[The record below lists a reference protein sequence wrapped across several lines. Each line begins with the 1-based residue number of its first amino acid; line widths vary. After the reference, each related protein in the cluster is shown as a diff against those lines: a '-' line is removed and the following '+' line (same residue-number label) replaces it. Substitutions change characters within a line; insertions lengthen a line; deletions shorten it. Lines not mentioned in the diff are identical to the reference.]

1 MGRFKKGE
9 MPPCGKQ
16 FTEANAR
23 ECGRNGGKAAV
34 IKKRKVKS
42 MREWAKIIGQIET
55 TTELEGTEVEG
66 NVLGKV
72 ITALYQRAMTGD
84 VAAAGR
90 LADLMGE
97 NEKTINVK
105 GDGWNVKVDSS
116 EAKDKIAKLKDMDI

>member
-16 FTEANAR
+16 FTEENAR

-55 TTELEGTEVEG
+55 NTELEGTEVEG

-72 ITALYQRAMTGD
+72 ISALYRRAMTGD

-116 EAKDKIAKLKDMDI
+116 TDKAKIDQMKDLDI

>member
-1 MGRFKKGE
+1 MA
-9 MPPCGKQ
+9 GKDNLRSLATLT
-16 FTEANAR
+16 TEEKR
-23 ECGRNGGKAAV
+23 EIGKMGGKASV
-34 IKKRKVKS
+34 IKRRKIKT

-72 ITALYQRAMTGD
+72 ITALYKRAMTGD

>member
-16 FTEANAR
+16 FTEDNAR

-72 ITALYQRAMTGD
+72 ITALYKRAMTGD

>member
-1 MGRFKKGE
+1 MAGKDNLRSLATLTTEEKREIGKK
-9 MPPCGKQ
+9 
-16 FTEANAR
+16 
-23 ECGRNGGKAAV
+23 GGKASV
-34 IKKRKVKS
+34 IKRRKIKT

-72 ITALYQRAMTGD
+72 ITALYKRAMNGD

>member
-1 MGRFKKGE
+1 MA
-9 MPPCGKQ
+9 GKDNLRSLATLT
-16 FTEANAR
+16 TEEKR
-23 ECGRNGGKAAV
+23 EIGKMGGKASV
-34 IKKRKVKS
+34 IKRRKIKT

-72 ITALYQRAMTGD
+72 ITALYKRAMTGD

-116 EAKDKIAKLKDMDI
+116 DDKDKIAKLKGMDI

>member
-116 EAKDKIAKLKDMDI
+116 EAKDKIAKVKDLDI

>member
-16 FTEANAR
+16 FTEDNAR

-34 IKKRKVKS
+34 IKRRKIKT

-72 ITALYQRAMTGD
+72 ITALYKRAMTGD